1 MLSLADIAC
10 LRIPF
15 SFGVLSFFGENCMN
29 WVVSEIL
36 IWSTLPKLRT
46 YDIDVNFTGLRISY
60 DRPNFCYH
68 AELHLPIAYQI
79 ILMQQTSLYPMA
91 LSKLPS

>member
-1 MLSLADIAC
+1 MLSLTDITC
-10 LRIPF
+10 SRIPI

-46 YDIDVNFTGLRISY
+46 YDTDVNFPDLRTSY
-60 DRPNFCYH
+60 YRPNFCYH

-79 ILMQQTSLYPMA
+79 TLMQQTS
-91 LSKLPS
+91 